1 MTEVTLRTVHGRL
14 LLRPGPAANDLI
26 LGIVGRAQRRHGMKI
41 HALAVLSNHMHLLL
55 SPESPQQLACF
66 MGYVAGN
73 IARELGKLHEW
84 REKFWSRRYRSIVV
98 SHEEEAQIARLTYVL
113 AQGVKEGL
121 VARPQDWPGVHCA
134 SALTEGVPLTGT
146 WFDRTAEYEARR
158 HGERIRRSDFAEA
171 EQVVFTALPCWAALD
186 GISARQRVT
195 TLIDLVI
202 AEGKRE
208 RAGRPVLGRRA
219 VLAQKPHEQPLQSD
233 RSPAPLVHAACREIT
248 IMLRAAYR
256 QFVCAFREAAMRLR
270 RGDRLVRFPEGAFP
284 PPIPCLAGT
293 G

>member
-26 LGIVGRAQRRHGMKI
+26 LGIIGRAQRRHGMKI

-73 IARELGKLHEW
+73 IAREMGKLHEW
-84 REKFWSRRYRSIVV
+84 REKFWSRRYRSILV
-98 SHEEEAQIARLTYVL
+98 SHEEETQIARLTYVL
-113 AQGVKEGL
+113 SQGVKEGL

-134 SALTEGVPLTGT
+134 AALAEGVSLTGT
-146 WFDRTAEYEARR
+146 WYDRTAESEARR
-158 HGERIRRSDFAEA
+158 RGEGIRQSDFAEA
-171 EQVVFTALPCWAALD
+171 EQVVLTALPCWAALD
-186 GISARQRVT
+186 GIAYRQRVT
-195 TLIDLVI
+195 ALVDRI
-202 AEGKRE
+202 IIEGKRE

-219 VLAQKPHEQPLQSD
+219 VLAQEPHEQPLRSD
-233 RSPAPLVHAACREIT
+233 RSPGPLVHAASREIR
-248 IMLRAAYR
+248 IMLRAAYW
-256 QFVCAFREAAMRLR
+256 QFVNAFREAAIRLR
-270 RGDRLVRFPEGAFP
+270 QGDRLVRFPEGAFP
-284 PPIPCLAGT
+284 PPLPCLVGT